1 MVGTIE
7 KKAGGKKTGDEGV
20 GWKGSVVFKLLFYFD
35 WSIEIDF
42 SRKTVVETN
51 GSGQP
56 TGVKSS
62 LSNRKESEEFKSV
75 TGGFLEEVV
84 SLISLKGADS
94 TDK

>member
-1 MVGTIE
+1 M
-7 KKAGGKKTGDEGV
+7 KGV
-20 GWKGSVVFKLLFYFD
+20 CSFISFFFFYSD

-62 LSNRKESEEFKSV
+62 LLNRKESEEFKSV

-84 SLISLKGADS
+84 SLISLKGTDS